1 MKALSAQPLAALRQA
16 LATDDT
22 LCTCHAAVCDKRSVR
37 PSADHLEFD
46 VEFTG
51 FHMGLSLQDCYMDV
65 LRPCAAQNYNAC
77 VREVHSNSLGD
88 TPANFGLIK
97 PCSYIVAI
105 DGDTTKCTFSQVL
118 QRLKKSSRPLKV
130 SFRNFYISR
139 AQIMSE
145 PRPRFYLVGG
155 STVVIQRAFSFFERL
170 TKVTR
175 HRHLQRAFFTLYRH
189 CHLSQLQLRK
199 TKLKISK
206 KEPDVMGNKLF
217 EEEIDDCDSLL
228 ESIPS
233 SMHPTESVPK
243 GYDSTT

>member
-1 MKALSAQPLAALRQA
+1 
-16 LATDDT
+16 
-22 LCTCHAAVCDKRSVR
+22 
-37 PSADHLEFD
+37 
-46 VEFTG
+46 
-51 FHMGLSLQDCYMDV
+51 
-65 LRPCAAQNYNAC
+65 
-77 VREVHSNSLGD
+77 
-88 TPANFGLIK
+88 
-97 PCSYIVAI
+97 
-105 DGDTTKCTFSQVL
+105 
-118 QRLKKSSRPLKV
+118 
-130 SFRNFYISR
+130 
-139 AQIMSE
+139 MSE

-170 TKVTR
+170 TKVTASSTVACWMIAGRCIWYNQRDPNAYIKNIYVQYIATPAQVTR